1 MYTDYQAETYF
12 LQNSHEMHPCIE
24 NGGVN
29 APIITR
35 RAAETSHMV
44 LAMHAHPGST
54 ANNLTPN
61 LDTSVNLGGAQ

>member
-29 APIITR
+29 APIITQGP
-35 RAAETSHMV
+35 AETSHMV

-61 LDTSVNLGGAQ
+61 LETSVNLGDAQ

>member
-1 MYTDYQAETYF
+1 MYTDYQAESYF

-29 APIITR
+29 APMITQGP
-35 RAAETSHMV
+35 AETSPMV

-61 LDTSVNLGGAQ
+61 PETSVNPGDAQ